1 MENKNPNYILCLK
14 CNKKIYTDEIK
25 FADNN
30 SKVICP
36 HCNCKMLVDAD
47 NPLTETKILKILGE
61 E

>member
-1 MENKNPNYILCLK
+1 MKNNNPNYVLCPK
-14 CNKKIYTDEIK
+14 CNKKIYTDETK

-36 HCNCKMLVDAD
+36 HCNCKMLVDAEG
-47 NPLTETKILKILGE
+47 PLTETKILKILGE